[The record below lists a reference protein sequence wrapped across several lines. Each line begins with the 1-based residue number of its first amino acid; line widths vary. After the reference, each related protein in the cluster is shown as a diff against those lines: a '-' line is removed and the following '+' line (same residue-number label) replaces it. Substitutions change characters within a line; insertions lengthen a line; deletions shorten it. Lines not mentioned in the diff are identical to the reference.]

1 MRARSVAGYLLLVLA
16 AVSAIE
22 LTLDSALVHVPMR
35 QQWRAAQTPG
45 HGVARLSHRN
55 TPGVP
60 GNVPAGPI
68 LTPAGAVA
76 AVPSPDLVSAPFAA
90 VFVPPRA

>member
-1 MRARSVAGYLLLVLA
+1 LVLA

-35 QQWRAAQTPG
+35 QQWRAQTPA
-45 HGVARLSHRN
+45 HGGARLSHRN
-55 TPGVP
+55 TAGVP
-60 GNVPAGPI
+60 GDLAARPI
-68 LTPAGAVA
+68 PTPAGAVA
-76 AVPSPDLVSAPFAA
+76 PVPSPDLVPAPFTA

>member
-1 MRARSVAGYLLLVLA
+1 MGTRSAVGYLLLILA

-22 LTLDSALVHVPMR
+22 LTLDGALVHVPTR
-35 QQWRAAQTPG
+35 QQWRVPTPE
-45 HGVARLSHRN
+45 HGAARLSHRN
-55 TPGVP
+55 TVAVP
-60 GNVPAGPI
+60 GDPAAAPL

-76 AVPSPDLVSAPFAA
+76 PVPPPDLVPALLVA